1 MLRSLSVFLFLLL
14 SLSGCVSSPQPS
26 MIDEGSAHCEQ
37 TLQRFYQEIDDT
49 RDYLL
54 PYHLDPQF
62 PHLAFDRISASFAN
76 QLNTDASRAEW
87 LSYVSELGQQQLTMA
102 MVLSPHIQPKQ
113 HAALTQCQQALTND
127 SADNDDFW
135 QTIRDNPPM
144 LPTAYQHWKRVLGAY
159 PIARMVAEPRIKQEQ
174 DHIRSAFG
182 RHLAHPYSYGEHP
195 QASSPRLT
203 QQQRSRLVQSAGQSS
218 SLGWPVLNDRQA
230 EQLLN
235 HYSPVVTVET
245 LTQDDLVGALGLDD
259 ANTPFVNTQV
269 PMIYRGISYT
279 RFDGDILPQL
289 NYVLWFPAR
298 TAKGAFDP
306 YAGPLD
312 AINLRLTLDTDGSP
326 LIFDSIHQCGCFHM
340 VYALKPTLQF
350 KQSDDERPI
359 ENHLP
364 QPSSSSRLHV
374 SLTGGE
380 HMVNQVSFTDNIP
393 ATIRLEASP
402 LATLMT
408 LKTKTGSMM
417 SPFNR
422 HGVITESARGE
433 EWFLWPFGV
442 RSPGAMRQQ
451 GQHAI
456 AFVGERHFDEAFLF
470 DGLLERTEDPKR

>member
-1 MLRSLSVFLFLLL
+1 MLRHLSAFLFLLL
-14 SLSGCVSSPQPS
+14 GLTGCASSPLPQLS
-26 MIDEGSAHCEQ
+26 KGATDCEQ
-37 TLQRFYQEIDDT
+37 TLYRFYQNVDST

-54 PYHLDPQF
+54 PYHLDPRF

-76 QLNTDASRAEW
+76 QLDSHASRTEW
-87 LSYVSELGQQQLTMA
+87 LSYVSGLGQQQLTTA
-102 MVLSPHIQPKQ
+102 LALSTNIEPEQQ
-113 HAALTQCQQALTND
+113 AVLTQCQQALTTV
-127 SADNDDFW
+127 SADSDDFW
-135 QTIRDNPPM
+135 QAISDAAPM

-159 PIARMVAEPRIKQEQ
+159 PIASKVAQSRIEQEQ
-174 DHIRSAFG
+174 DHIRSEFG
-182 RHLAHPYSYGEHP
+182 RSLAYPYHYSEASKILSQPMSQEQIEHMM
-195 QASSPRLT
+195 
-203 QQQRSRLVQSAGQSS
+203 RSIRRSS
-218 SLGWPVLNDRQA
+218 SLGWPMFNETQTR
-230 EQLLN
+230 QLLN
-235 HYSPVVTVET
+235 HYTPIVTVET
-245 LTQDDLVGALGLDD
+245 LTQDDLIGALGLDD

-298 TAKGAFDP
+298 TAKGTFDP
-306 YAGPLD
+306 YSGALD

-350 KQSDDERPI
+350 TQNDDERPI

-364 QPSSSSRLHV
+364 QPSPSSRLHV

-393 ATIRLEASP
+393 ATIRLEANP

-456 AFVGERHFDEAFLF
+456 AFIGERHFDEAFMF
-470 DGLLERTEDPKR
+470 DGLLERLEDER